1 MTELPDDLA
10 VLTQGKF
17 KTVNDQRLRLERAGV
32 DARVICPPGVDP
44 NG

>member
-10 VLTQGKF
+10 VLAQGKF
-17 KTVNDQRLRLERAGV
+17 KNVNDQRLRLEQAGL